1 MDRIQAGKPE
11 EAVEGE
17 KRMTVLIHNEGDGVA
32 KLYLEK
38 LNEHVEVPSQWWL
51 ILMFEDG
58 EIVDYDIS
66 QAKPEEV

>member
-1 MDRIQAGKPE
+1 MDI
-11 EAVEGE
+11 
-17 KRMTVLIHNEGDGVA
+17 LIHNEGDGVA

-38 LNEHVEVPSQWWL
+38 LNEHVEVPSHWWL